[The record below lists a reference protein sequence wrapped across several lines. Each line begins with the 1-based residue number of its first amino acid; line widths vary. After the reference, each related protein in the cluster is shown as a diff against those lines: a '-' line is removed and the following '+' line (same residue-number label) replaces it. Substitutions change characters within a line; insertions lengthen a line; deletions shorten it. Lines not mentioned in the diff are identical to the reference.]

1 MCTSSLTYAAAINAL
16 AAIAALIAAGLWWR
30 SANVS
35 VPAATDPTLDA
46 EGWGDAVI
54 QVGPTDF
61 IATIQLQGLWN
72 QRAALAATV
81 AALLQALAAVAAA
94 YGW

>member
-1 MCTSSLTYAAAINAL
+1 MCSSSLTYAAAINAL
-16 AAIAALIAAGLWWR
+16 AAIAALSAAGLWWR
-30 SANVS
+30 SANLS
-35 VPAATDPTLDA
+35 VPAATNPPVGA
-46 EGWGDAVI
+46 EGWSDAAI

-81 AALLQALAAVAAA
+81 AALLQAVAAMAAA
-94 YGW
+94 YG